1 MLTRLTFVRSEEDD
15 PFGLLLSTLSSH
27 NHSLWGLSSRLLF
40 LGCIPISKWGLRPNT
55 KVQAFTLILSN
66 IFFIKYRFDFF
77 FIFYFILFYFF
88 LKSVLCYKIADFEIQ
103 KKGLRVRL
111 KFIFYYYFFI
121 YIMHA

>member
-1 MLTRLTFVRSEEDD
+1 MLTKLTFVRSEEDD
-15 PFGLLLSTLSSH
+15 PFGLLLLTLSSH

-55 KVQAFTLILSN
+55 KVQAFTLTLSN

-77 FIFYFILFYFF
+77 FIFLFFFF

-111 KFIFYYYFFI
+111 KFFYL
-121 YIMHA
+121 YI